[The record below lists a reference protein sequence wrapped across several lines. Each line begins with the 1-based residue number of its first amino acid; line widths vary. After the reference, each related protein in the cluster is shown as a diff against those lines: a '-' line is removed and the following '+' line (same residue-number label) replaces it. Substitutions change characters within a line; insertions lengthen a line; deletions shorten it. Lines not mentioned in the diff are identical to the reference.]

1 MATAPTRLQ
10 VLALYKQFIKNSK
23 QFNNYNFREYFLRRS
38 RDSFKQNMALQKP
51 EEVSR
56 AYSDAK
62 EELGILKR
70 QAVISQMYTFD
81 KLVVEPLNNKHHH

>member
-38 RDSFKQNMALQKP
+38 RDSFKQNMTLQKP

-56 AYSDAK
+56 AYLGAK

-70 QAVISQMYTFD
+70 QAVISKMYTFD
-81 KLVVEPLNNKHHH
+81 KLVVEPLNNKHTY

>member
-1 MATAPTRLQ
+1 MAAAPTRLQ
-10 VLALYKQFIKNSK
+10 VLSLYKQFIKSSK

-38 RDSFKQNMALQKP
+38 RESFKQNMTLQKP

-56 AYSDAK
+56 AFLDAK

-70 QAVISQMYTFD
+70 QGVISQMYTFD
-81 KLVVEPLNNKHHH
+81 KLVVEPLDTKHH